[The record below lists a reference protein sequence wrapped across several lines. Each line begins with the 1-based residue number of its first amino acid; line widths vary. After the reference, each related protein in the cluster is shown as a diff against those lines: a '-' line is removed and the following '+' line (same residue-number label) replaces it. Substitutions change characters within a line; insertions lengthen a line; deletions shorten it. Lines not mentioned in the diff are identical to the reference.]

1 MTDNGQLTNEF
12 SILTVIVLDLCIATT
27 LTINDAIFKTKPT
40 ATITQFV
47 TYDALS
53 ILWTDD
59 SILSSSI
66 GSLVDSKS
74 SCGSITHEIVN
85 QDGSTIDS
93 SVFPSQDFSSD
104 DKSLD
109 VQTNDFSKSMPYNL
123 KLIVYFTSYSSIIEY
138 TKSEKEFLVE
148 VKDYCVPIS
157 VNKASVFVPGNLSY
171 TIF

>member
-59 SILSSSI
+59 SLLSSSI

-74 SCGSITHEIVN
+74 SSG
-85 QDGSTIDS
+85 
-93 SVFPSQDFSSD
+93 P
-104 DKSLD
+104 
-109 VQTNDFSKSMPYNL
+109 
-123 KLIVYFTSYSSIIEY
+123 
-138 TKSEKEFLVE
+138 
-148 VKDYCVPIS
+148 
-157 VNKASVFVPGNLSY
+157 
-171 TIF
+171 